1 MGRREVMA
9 AKERTGSLRSMTG
22 FSRVSFGGRGVE
34 LDVEVRSVNHRFLDV
49 VVKGPRCY
57 GSFERDI
64 KSIFQRL
71 HRRGRIEVSITR
83 RVISEGCEEDLLPA
97 SVDRFVKLYGA
108 ACRRYGVSTDS
119 LGAFIG
125 QIVLREG
132 SLADEGSLV
141 PEEEVGVLLRVIDE
155 ASEALSVMRESE
167 GSALQLDLSKRLQLL
182 EGQLRTIQGV
192 SSAAPE
198 RVRERLLDRISLI
211 APDVRVDEQRFA
223 AEVAF
228 LCDRIDTSE
237 EISRAGIHLS
247 AFNEALKGESEGV
260 GRKLDFLTQEIG
272 REFNTIGSKA
282 QDATVQGVVVEAKA
296 ELERIREQV
305 ENVE

>member
-1 MGRREVMA
+1 MV
-9 AKERTGSLRSMTG
+9 RSMTG
-22 FSRVSFGGRGVE
+22 FSRVSFGGHGVE

-57 GSFERDI
+57 SSFERDI
-64 KSIFQRL
+64 KNIFQRL

-83 RVISEGCEEDLLPA
+83 RSVADGGDAEVLPA
-97 SVDRFVKLYGA
+97 SIDRYVKLYGA
-108 ACRRYGVSTDS
+108 ACKRYGVSTDS

-125 QIVLREG
+125 QVILREG
-132 SLADEGSLV
+132 NLVDESSLV
-141 PEEEVGVLLRVIDE
+141 PEDEVGVLLRVMDE

-167 GSALQLDLSKRLQLL
+167 GSALHGDLSKRLEIL
-182 EGQLRTIQGV
+182 EGQVSAIQGMSGV
-192 SSAAPE
+192 APA
-198 RVRERLLDRISLI
+198 RLRERLVERIRLI

-228 LCDRIDTSE
+228 LSDRIDISE
-237 EISRAGIHLS
+237 ELSRAGIHLA
-247 AFNEALKGESEGV
+247 AFREALKGEAEGV

-282 QDATVQGVVVEAKA
+282 QDAAVQGVVVEAKA

-305 ENVE
+305 QNIE

>member
-1 MGRREVMA
+1 MV
-9 AKERTGSLRSMTG
+9 RSMTG
-22 FSRVSFGGRGVE
+22 FSRVSFGGHGVE

-57 GSFERDI
+57 SSFERDI
-64 KSIFQRL
+64 KNIFQRL

-83 RVISEGCEEDLLPA
+83 RPVADGGDAEVLPA
-97 SVDRFVKLYGA
+97 SIDRYVKLYGA
-108 ACRRYGVSTDS
+108 ACKRYGVSTDS

-125 QIVLREG
+125 QVILREG
-132 SLADEGSLV
+132 NLVDESSLV
-141 PEEEVGVLLRVIDE
+141 PEDEVGVLLRVMDE

-167 GSALQLDLSKRLQLL
+167 GSALHGDLSKRLEIL
-182 EGQLRTIQGV
+182 EGQVSAIQGM
-192 SSAAPE
+192 SAVAPA
-198 RVRERLLDRISLI
+198 RLRERLVERIRLI
-211 APDVRVDEQRFA
+211 APDVRADDQRFA

-228 LCDRIDTSE
+228 LSDRIDISE
-237 EISRAGIHLS
+237 ELSRAGIHLA
-247 AFNEALKGESEGV
+247 AFREALKGEAEGV

-282 QDATVQGVVVEAKA
+282 QDAAVQGLVVEAKA

-305 ENVE
+305 QNIE

>member
-1 MGRREVMA
+1 MTANKSPGI
-9 AKERTGSLRSMTG
+9 LRSMTG
-22 FSRVSFGGRGVE
+22 FSRVSLGGHGVE
-34 LDVEVRSVNHRFLDV
+34 LYVEVRSVNHRYLDV

-57 GSFERDI
+57 FSFERDI

-83 RVISEGCEEDLLPA
+83 RSVAEGGDAEILPA
-97 SVDRFVKLYGA
+97 SIDRYVKLYGA
-108 ACRRYGVSTDS
+108 ACKRYGLSTDS

-125 QIVLREG
+125 QILLREG
-132 SLADEGSLV
+132 NLVDEGSLV
-141 PEEEVGVLLRVIDE
+141 SEEEVGALLRVIDE

-167 GSALQLDLSKRLQLL
+167 GASLHLDLSRRLDILGEQVAS
-182 EGQLRTIQGV
+182 IQEL
-192 SSAAPE
+192 SSAAPS
-198 RVRERLLDRISLI
+198 RLRERLLERIGSL

-228 LCDRIDTSE
+228 LSDRIDISE
-237 EISRAGIHLS
+237 ELSRARIHLA
-247 AFNEALKGESEGV
+247 AFKEALKGDAEGV

-272 REFNTIGSKA
+272 REINTIGSKA
-282 QDATVQGVVVEAKA
+282 QDAAVQGLVVEAKA

-305 ENVE
+305 QNIE

>member
-1 MGRREVMA
+1 
-9 AKERTGSLRSMTG
+9 MTG
-22 FSRVSFGGRGVE
+22 FSRVSFGGHGIE

-57 GSFERDI
+57 TAFERDI
-64 KSIFQRL
+64 KAIFQRF

-83 RVISEGCEEDLLPA
+83 RVVAEGGDLEVLPS
-97 SVDRFVKLYGA
+97 SVDRYVKLYGA
-108 ACRRYGVSTDS
+108 ACKRYGVSTDS

-125 QIVLREG
+125 QVILREG
-132 SLADEGSLV
+132 NLADEGSLV
-141 PEEEVGVLLRVIDE
+141 PEEELGVLLRVINE
-155 ASEALSVMRESE
+155 ASEALCVMRESE
-167 GSALQLDLSKRLQLL
+167 GTALQQDLSKRLRIV
-182 EGQLRTIQGV
+182 EGQV
-192 SSAAPE
+192 SSIQTITGAAPE
-198 RVRERLLDRISLI
+198 RLRERLVERVRLI
-211 APDVRVDEQRFA
+211 APDIRIDEQRFA

-228 LCDRIDTSE
+228 LCDRIDIAE

-247 AFNEALKGESEGV
+247 AFREALKGDAEGV

-282 QDATVQGVVVEAKA
+282 QDAAVQGIVVESKA

-305 ENVE
+305 QNIE

>member
-1 MGRREVMA
+1 MT
-9 AKERTGSLRSMTG
+9 AKKRSGMVRSMTG
-22 FSRVSFGGRGVE
+22 FSRVSFGGHGVE

-57 GSFERDI
+57 SSFERDI
-64 KSIFQRL
+64 KNIFQRL

-83 RVISEGCEEDLLPA
+83 RPVADGGDAEVLPA
-97 SVDRFVKLYGA
+97 SIDRYVKLYGA
-108 ACRRYGVSTDS
+108 ACKRYGVSTDS

-125 QIVLREG
+125 QVILREG
-132 SLADEGSLV
+132 NLVDESSLV
-141 PEEEVGVLLRVIDE
+141 PEDEVGVLLRVMDE

-167 GSALQLDLSKRLQLL
+167 GSALHGDLSKRLEIL
-182 EGQLRTIQGV
+182 EGQVSAIQGM
-192 SSAAPE
+192 SAVAPA
-198 RVRERLLDRISLI
+198 RLRERLVERIRLI
-211 APDVRVDEQRFA
+211 APDVRADDQRFA

-228 LCDRIDTSE
+228 LSDRIDISE
-237 EISRAGIHLS
+237 ELSRAGIHLA
-247 AFNEALKGESEGV
+247 AFREALKGEAEGV

-282 QDATVQGVVVEAKA
+282 QDAAVQGLVVEAKA

-305 ENVE
+305 QNIE